1 MHFLVQIFIMCFTCY
16 LSSFSQTSPNII
28 LIYIDD
34 LGWTDTSVEMI
45 KGDRE
50 TKSDF
55 YITQNLER
63 FALEGMVFS
72 DAYASAPVCTPSRYS
87 MLHGMT

>member
-55 YITQNLER
+55 YITQNLENLLQKAW
-63 FALEGMVFS
+63 FFQTHMHQHQFVHHQGIQCFME
-72 DAYASAPVCTPSRYS
+72 
-87 MLHGMT
+87 

>member
-1 MHFLVQIFIMCFTCY
+1 MTYYAFFGSNFYHCFTCY

-34 LGWTDTSVEMI
+34 WMDRHIVEMI

-50 TKSDF
+50 TKVIF
-55 YITQNLER
+55 I
-63 FALEGMVFS
+63 
-72 DAYASAPVCTPSRYS
+72 
-87 MLHGMT
+87 